1 MAKKPGGGGRSFQEF
16 LKEAPSL
23 EEAASDDSV
32 ELTGLVSRTTDGRFA
47 ITTHAGQTYE
57 LDVDAVRD
65 FREEEGPGGS
75 SAATIRVGRDL
86 LTDASLRPL
95 KPAIKD
101 LIKDPIKD
109 IIHDGKRVFKDV
121 HKDPLSDPVTFVQE
135 QIGTGA
141 GDAIGIDPGMGPLV
155 NPAMNY
161 AAGTYAAAPFVMATP
176 HQAPQHLLALQMGGA
191 LPKPIKDPPKD
202 GLIAD
207 PPKNDDK
214 LVADHPPPPKD
225 PRTDN
230 TVKEPIQDTPHI
242 TLKELILDTR
252 KELVLDTHK
261 ELVVDTHKELV
272 WDTFVEGGANTLAE
286 SVFDPRQALNQQ
298 GQPGFGYGYGF
309 GRGA

>member
-65 FREEEGPGGS
+65 FREKEGPGGS

-202 GLIAD
+202 GVKD
-207 PPKNDDK
+207 PVHDNK
-214 LVADHPPPPKD
+214 LVADPPTTHKELT
-225 PRTDN
+225 TDRHN
-230 TVKEPIQDTPHI
+230 DITVKELIHDTTAKETI
-242 TLKELILDTR
+242 GDTLKELVFDT
-252 KELVLDTHK
+252 L
-261 ELVVDTHKELV
+261 
-272 WDTFVEGGANTLAE
+272 VEGGPNTLQE
-286 SVFDPRQALNQQ
+286 GTFDP
-298 GQPGFGYGYGF
+298 GQVLGHPQF
-309 GRGA
+309 